1 MTRKLR
7 VVCHPASLEGFG
19 LAGVHALAAG
29 DATECALLLERL
41 AAEPEVGVVL
51 VEDSLWRGLPDPLRE
66 RLERQAVPVIVPFP
80 GPRREGA
87 PAAEAELV
95 EMLRRA
101 IGYRV
106 RLR

>member
-1 MTRKLR
+1 VTRKLR
-7 VVCHPASLEGFG
+7 VVCRPASLEGFG
-19 LAGVHALAAG
+19 VAGVRALAAG
-29 DATECALLLERL
+29 DASECALLLERL
-41 AAEPEVGVVL
+41 AAEPDVGVVL
-51 VEDSLWRGLPDPLRE
+51 VEDSLWRALSDPLRA
-66 RLERQAVPVIVPFP
+66 RLERRAVPVIVPFP
-80 GPRREGA
+80 GPRSEGA